1 MTLHHRAAANH
12 LPAGAPELWCWRHPP
27 ARGAAGRCIGR
38 TELRVDPR
46 RARRLARRIRAQARR
61 HGLPRAAWVSPRSRC
76 RDVGRALRR
85 LGFQV
90 RVDARLT
97 EMDFG
102 RWDGRRWDDIPAGEI
117 GAWADDL
124 LDHAPG
130 GGETLRALA
139 RRAQEFAAVAS
150 RFAVPAT
157 PARASAALPPGASVI
172 VVTHGG
178 WINALAHV
186 DPAQDRLPA
195 ADWPAPP
202 RHGALVRLR
211 PGRAGSDAHVRVGV
225 ELLARPGADPHA
237 RPGAQGTAAAGAAA
251 TLSSSS
257 PSLA

>member
-12 LPAGAPELWCWRHPP
+12 LPAGPTELWCWRHPP
-27 ARGAAGRCIGR
+27 ARGADGRCIGR

-46 RARRLARRIRAQARR
+46 RARRLARRIRALARR

-85 LGFQV
+85 LGFLVQ
-90 RVDARLT
+90 VDARLA

-102 RWDGRRWDDIPAGEI
+102 RWDGRRWQDIPAEEI

-139 RRAQEFAAVAS
+139 RRAREFVAAAS
-150 RFAVPAT
+150 TSAAPAGSAHTAVTAT
-157 PARASAALPPGASVI
+157 PGTAVI
-172 VVTHGG
+172 AVTHGG

-186 DPAQDRLPA
+186 DPAQARLPA
-195 ADWPAPP
+195 ADWPPPP

-211 PGRAGSDAHVRVGV
+211 CGNVGK
-225 ELLARPGADPHA
+225 AI
-237 RPGAQGTAAAGAAA
+237 
-251 TLSSSS
+251 
-257 PSLA
+257 

>member
-1 MTLHHRAAANH
+1 MPDTANPG
-12 LPAGAPELWCWRHPP
+12 LKPTGPTELWCWRHPK

-38 TELRVDPR
+38 TEVPVDPR
-46 RARRLARRIRAQARR
+46 RARRLARRIRALARR

-90 RVDARLT
+90 RVDARLA

-102 RWDGRRWDDIPAGEI
+102 RWDGRRWEDIPAEEI
-117 GAWADDL
+117 GAWADEL

-139 RRAQEFAAVAS
+139 RRAREFAAA
-150 RFAVPAT
+150 AAAPTGMAAT
-157 PARASAALPPGASVI
+157 ASAVSAVI
-172 VVTHGG
+172 AVTHGG

-186 DPAQDRLPA
+186 DPAQTHLPA
-195 ADWPAPP
+195 TDWPPPP

-211 PGRAGSDAHVRVGV
+211 CGDAGEAI
-225 ELLARPGADPHA
+225 
-237 RPGAQGTAAAGAAA
+237 
-251 TLSSSS
+251 
-257 PSLA
+257 

>member
-12 LPAGAPELWCWRHPP
+12 LPAGPTELWCWRHPP

-46 RARRLARRIRAQARR
+46 RARRLARRIRALARR

-90 RVDARLT
+90 RVDARLA

-102 RWDGRRWDDIPAGEI
+102 RWDGRRWQDIPAAEV

-139 RRAQEFAAVAS
+139 RRAQEFVAAAS
-150 RFAVPAT
+150 T
-157 PARASAALPPGASVI
+157 SAAPAGSAHTAVTATAGTAVI
-172 VVTHGG
+172 AVTHGG

-186 DPAQDRLPA
+186 DPAQARLPA
-195 ADWPAPP
+195 ADWPPPP

-211 PGRAGSDAHVRVGV
+211 CGNVGK
-225 ELLARPGADPHA
+225 AI
-237 RPGAQGTAAAGAAA
+237 
-251 TLSSSS
+251 
-257 PSLA
+257 